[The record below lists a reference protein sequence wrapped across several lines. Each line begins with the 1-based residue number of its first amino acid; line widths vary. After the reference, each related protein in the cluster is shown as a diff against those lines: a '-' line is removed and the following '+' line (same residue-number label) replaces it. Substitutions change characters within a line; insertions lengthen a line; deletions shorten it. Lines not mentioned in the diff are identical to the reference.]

1 MCAHLPSAFA
11 LTLHACKKV
20 GYAGQFHFLFRYQ
33 ILSKKSKIAAY
44 LQDESMTSNKA
55 NFSGTNNSPKYQLTF
70 VVLLL
75 STVVENGFIVL
86 TPLPIEVRQERFRIQ
101 KCSHRRVS
109 ISISKKVTPFRLHKH
124 AVFTPSSRADRLEPT
139 RSGKQVR

>member
-1 MCAHLPSAFA
+1 MPARKSV
-11 LTLHACKKV
+11 TLANFIFCSDIKFC
-20 GYAGQFHFLFRYQ
+20 Q
-33 ILSKKSKIAAY
+33 KKSKIAAY

-55 NFSGTNNSPKYQLTF
+55 NFSGANNSPKYQLTF